1 MPVPPELGSIV
12 EAIAQRQRFL
22 LVSHARPDG
31 DSIGS
36 QLALAYALRDMGKD
50 VHVLNRDPAPPFLQ
64 SFPGVPDIDVRESA
78 EGTFDAAVVLEC
90 GSLERT
96 ELAGLD
102 RYFLINIDHH
112 LGNTMY
118 GNLNWFDGTAAAC
131 GEMVFD
137 VLTELGAPLT
147 APIATHLYIAILTD
161 TGSFHH
167 SNITGRTFGICQELV
182 RAGVQPAEVAA
193 CVYQNSSVGKLRLT
207 GTLLDTME
215 LVGDG
220 RIAILNLND
229 HILAKT
235 GCAPDDLEG
244 LINMPLSAQPI
255 EAVVMFKA
263 VDGHLRVSLRSKGDV
278 DVRAVAVHHG
288 GGGHVNAAGFSI
300 AAPADATRATVVAEV
315 ISAVDGAER
324 PRVGA
329 ERTAPAS

>member
-1 MPVPPELGSIV
+1 MPTTPELESII

-31 DSIGS
+31 DSVGS
-36 QLALAYALRDMGKD
+36 QLALAHALREMGKD
-50 VHVLNRDPAPPFLQ
+50 VRVVNRDPAPPFLQ
-64 SFPGVPDIDVRESA
+64 AFPGVSDIEVRQDV

-90 GSLERT
+90 GSLDRT

-118 GNLNWFDGTAAAC
+118 ADLNWFDATAAAC

-137 VLTELGAPLT
+137 VVTGLGTPLT
-147 APIATHLYIAILTD
+147 TPMATHLYVAILTD
-161 TGSFHH
+161 TGAFHH
-167 SNITGRTFGICQELV
+167 SNITDRTFGICQRLAE
-182 RAGVQPAEVAA
+182 AGVRPAEVAA

-220 RIAILNLND
+220 RIAILNLD
-229 HILAKT
+229 DRILERT

-255 EAVVMFKA
+255 AAVVMFKA
-263 VDGHLRVSLRSKGDV
+263 VGGHLRVSLRSKGSV
-278 DVRAVAVHHG
+278 DVRTVAVSHG
-288 GGGHVNAAGFSI
+288 GGGHRNAAGFSVS
-300 AAPADATRATVVAEV
+300 APADATRPAVVAEV
-315 ISAVDGAER
+315 ISAVDAAER
-324 PRVGA
+324 GETLTPD
-329 ERTAPAS
+329 S

>member
-1 MPVPPELGSIV
+1 
-12 EAIAQRQRFL
+12 
-22 LVSHARPDG
+22 
-31 DSIGS
+31 
-36 QLALAYALRDMGKD
+36 
-50 VHVLNRDPAPPFLQ
+50 
-64 SFPGVPDIDVRESA
+64 
-78 EGTFDAAVVLEC
+78 
-90 GSLERT
+90 
-96 ELAGLD
+96 
-102 RYFLINIDHH
+102 
-112 LGNTMY
+112 MY

-137 VLTELGAPLT
+137 VLTGLGAPLT
-147 APIATHLYIAILTD
+147 APIAIHLYIAILTD

-182 RAGVQPAEVAA
+182 RAGVRPAEVAA

-207 GTLLDTME
+207 GTLLDSME

-220 RIAILNLND
+220 RIAILNLDD
-229 HILAKT
+229 HILTKT

-263 VDGHLRVSLRSKGDV
+263 VDGHLRISLRSKGDV
-278 DVRAVAVHHG
+278 DVRAVAVNHG

-315 ISAVDGAER
+315 VSAVDAAER
-324 PRVGA
+324 PRAGA
-329 ERTAPAS
+329 KRTAPAS